1 MILDD
6 FLWRSALAGIALA
19 LASGPL
25 GCFVVWRRM
34 AYFGDATAHA
44 AILGVA
50 LSLAFSISVFIG
62 VMVAALAMAFMILS
76 LSGRMFA
83 VDTLLGVA
91 AHGALALGLVAIT
104 FIPGVRVDLS
114 AYLFGD
120 ILAVGRI
127 DLLVIC
133 MGSALVLLVL
143 WLRWERLLLLTLNVD
158 LAAARGVDTRR
169 ESMILVGI
177 LAVLVAVAIKI
188 VGALLITA
196 MLIIPAAAARP
207 ISRTPEWMAGV
218 AVTAAV
224 IAVVG
229 GLSASF
235 YWDTPTGPSIVVVAS
250 VLFAAATLLTIR
262 RPKPKHCLQP
272 LQPDSSITTALLCR
286 QQQHLLPSV

>member
-1 MILDD
+1 MIKQGIAKVILDD
-6 FLWRSALAGIALA
+6 FIWRSALAGIALA

-50 LSLAFSISVFIG
+50 LSLAFSISIFIG

-120 ILAVGRI
+120 ILAVGRV

-158 LAAARGVDTRR
+158 LAAARGIDTRR
-169 ESMILVGI
+169 EGMILMVI

-218 AVTAAV
+218 AATAAV
-224 IAVVG
+224 IGVVG

-235 YWDTPTGPSIVVVAS
+235 YWDTPTGPSIVVAAS
-250 VLFAAATLLTIR
+250 ALFAGATLLTIR
-262 RPKPKHCLQP
+262 RPKPRH
-272 LQPDSSITTALLCR
+272 
-286 QQQHLLPSV
+286 

>member
-1 MILDD
+1 MIKQGIAKVILDD

-62 VMVAALAMAFMILS
+62 VIVAALAMAFMILS

-120 ILAVGRI
+120 ILAVGRV

-235 YWDTPTGPSIVVVAS
+235 YWDTPTGPSIVVAAS

-262 RPKPKHCLQP
+262 RPKPKH
-272 LQPDSSITTALLCR
+272 
-286 QQQHLLPSV
+286 

>member
-1 MILDD
+1 MIIDMIKQGIAKVILDD
-6 FLWRSALAGIALA
+6 FIWRSALAGIALA

-50 LSLAFSISVFIG
+50 LSLAFSISIFIG
-62 VMVAALAMAFMILS
+62 VMVAALAMALMILS

-120 ILAVGRI
+120 ILAVGRV

-158 LAAARGVDTRR
+158 LAAARGIDTRR
-169 ESMILVGI
+169 EGMILMVI

-218 AVTAAV
+218 AATAAV
-224 IAVVG
+224 IGVVG

-235 YWDTPTGPSIVVVAS
+235 YWDTPTGPSIVVAAS
-250 VLFAAATLLTIR
+250 VLFAGATLLTIR
-262 RPKPKHCLQP
+262 RPKPRH
-272 LQPDSSITTALLCR
+272 
-286 QQQHLLPSV
+286 